1 MAPNDHDEKYQRYI
15 DRKINEQGY
24 AKATFKTPEQWAAA
38 IEFWKRAKDKGDR
51 FRDGMT
57 VLRNQTPS
65 YGYDTEVHVRSPE
78 GHRYQDARHLDSGHS
93 SEYKAGAVTRDNA
106 LKQLNKDVLELR
118 AGRSVDWT
126 VVRDAR
132 IHKDVQA
139 RMAQL
144 QRDYPEQF
152 RVYVVSQQ
160 VARLALTIG
169 KHKEKERRKEAHA
182 QQKEAKELAAR
193 ERERL
198 APKRLAERRNELVKD
213 AKVMQQAVLAAEQE
227 GVTLDPQKLAAAEK
241 TLRRENRKVERTAS
255 KQAKA
260 LVSSLGLS
268 EKQAREME
276 AYLAERRAEKTAPV
290 RQAIQEIGAKARE
303 RAEAEKQQAQEQEKA
318 RVLAE
323 RDRAEVQAQEKAR
336 AAREAAGISE
346 DSDLARVAKINDLG
360 HVPPSQQVDLQ
371 IRRLVT
377 DRGPEGRSRELYRG
391 RE

>member
-1 MAPNDHDEKYQRYI
+1 VAPNDHDEKYQRYI

-78 GHRYQDARHLDSGHS
+78 GRRYQDARHLDSGHS

-169 KHKEKERRKEAHA
+169 KHKEKERQREKLAR
-182 QQKEAKELAAR
+182 QKEAKELAAR

-198 APKRLAERRNELVKD
+198 APKRLAERRAELVKE
-213 AKVMQQAVLAAEQE
+213 AKVMQQALVAAEQE
-227 GVTLDPQKLAAAEK
+227 GVTLAPQKLAAAEK
-241 TLRRENRKVERTAS
+241 NLRRRDLRIERQGA
-255 KQAKA
+255 KQAEK
-260 LVSSLGLS
+260 LVTGLGLS
-268 EKQAREME
+268 EAQTREMQE
-276 AYLAERRAEKTAPV
+276 HLAEKRAEKTEPV
-290 RQAIQEIGAKARE
+290 REAIARIGAKARE
-303 RAEAEKQQAQEQEKA
+303 VDAAEKKEAQERE
-318 RVLAE
+318 LTLE
-323 RDRAEVQAQEKAR
+323 RDRAFYQEQARAR
-336 AAREAAGISE
+336 AAREASGLDPE
-346 DSDLARVAKINDLG
+346 FLRVLDAVESAS
-360 HVPPSQQVDLQ
+360 HVAPSKEMSREERES
-371 IRRLVT
+371 IRRLKTQEV
-377 DRGPEGRSRELYRG
+377 DSRGLHRG
-391 RE
+391 LER